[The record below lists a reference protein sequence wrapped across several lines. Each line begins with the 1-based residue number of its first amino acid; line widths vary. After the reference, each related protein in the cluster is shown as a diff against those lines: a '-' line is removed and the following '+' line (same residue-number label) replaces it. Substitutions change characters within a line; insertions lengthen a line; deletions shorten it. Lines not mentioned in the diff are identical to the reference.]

1 MWNAYE
7 HLEKAKVRGAG
18 AQKLLTNIIS
28 LIRFALKQTNEL
40 VPFDLNVDEKFKAWI
55 SRQEDLGREFTPQQ
69 IEWLTMIKNHIAT
82 SLDISIDVFE
92 LMPFYE
98 RGGLVK
104 ARQLFG
110 DDLEKVLDELNG
122 ELI

>member
-1 MWNAYE
+1 M
-7 HLEKAKVRGAG
+7 RGAG

-28 LIRFALKQTNEL
+28 LIRFALGQTNEL
-40 VPFDLNVDEKFKAWI
+40 IPFDLNVDEKFKAWI

-69 IEWLTMIKNHIAT
+69 IEWLTMIKDHIAT
-82 SLDISIDVFE
+82 SLDMSIDVFE